1 MEMAGDMW
9 PADLP
14 SHWMPYFEV
23 ADCDA
28 TAARV
33 TASGGSVGVPPTTIP
48 PGRFAVCGD
57 PQGAFFSIIA
67 STPMS

>member
-1 MEMAGDMW
+1 
-9 PADLP
+9 
-14 SHWMPYFEV
+14 
-23 ADCDA
+23 
-28 TAARV
+28 
-33 TASGGSVGVPPTTIP
+33 VGVPPTTIP